1 VAWRSFE
8 GVGRSTRPS
17 QGRNTGSNP
26 VASAKFPPVRNEAGI
41 KIQPA
46 RSKRQDRSGMNSIS
60 SYKIAVAVARP
71 LIIHEYGVGSSISEE
86 PQQYETAR
94 LEREG
99 R

>member
-1 VAWRSFE
+1 
-8 GVGRSTRPS
+8 
-17 QGRNTGSNP
+17 
-26 VASAKFPPVRNEAGI
+26 
-41 KIQPA
+41 
-46 RSKRQDRSGMNSIS
+46 MNSIS